1 MKIQYSLMSCTA
13 HPRYTEYWPIVVA
26 AWLKMGI
33 TPICLFI
40 PNNPTVKLP
49 KAPGGIVHTI
59 PPLNDVHITI
69 QGLMLRFWG
78 SYLYPKAIVATGDMD
93 AIPLSKHFFQDQ
105 LAPYPDHA
113 YVHLKH
119 AAGEYNFYGMRNI
132 PEKITSLEK
141 VRYTASWFNIA
152 KSEVMQR
159 VLELSPDWETTC
171 KKSIPY
177 FLHKKARIRI
187 TGWEGKSEIGPQNA
201 AGSRPFYGDE
211 IYPSIR
217 LRHTSYH
224 PTFYIS
230 YQPKHYYEGFI
241 NCHNIF
247 QGALQAGG
255 HYTLAH
261 FSPLRYS
268 EYKCV
273 IDCIVTK
280 NRLPNSHLILGRY
293 VDLINLPK
301 KSIKG
306 LGSWL
311 SLILML
317 LSWFILR
324 LLAALHIPFFNREFS
339 NVLAEQLKRYRLIV
353 CCYQQILRVKNILL
367 APK

>member
-1 MKIQYSLMSCTA
+1 M
-13 HPRYTEYWPIVVA
+13 VA
-26 AWLKMGI
+26 TAWLKLGI
-33 TPICLFI
+33 TPVCLFI
-40 PNNPTVKLP
+40 PDNPNVTLP

-59 PPLNDVHITI
+59 PPLSDVHITI

-93 AIPLSKHFFQDQ
+93 AIPLSKHFFQEQ

-119 AAGEYNFYGMRNI
+119 AAGAYHFYGMDNI
-132 PEKITSLEK
+132 PEKITSLAK

-152 KSEVMQR
+152 KGEIMQR

-177 FLHKKARIRI
+177 FLHNKARIKI
-187 TGWEGKSEIGPQNA
+187 LGWENTPEFSHQNIMS
-201 AGSRPFYGDE
+201 SRPFYGDE

-217 LRHTSYH
+217 LRHSNYH

-230 YQPKHYYEGFI
+230 YQPKHYYEGYITCF
-241 NCHNIF
+241 NIF
-247 QGALQAGG
+247 QNDLQAGG

-268 EYKCV
+268 EFKNT

-280 NRLPNSHLILGRY
+280 NRLPNFSLVLGRY
-293 VDLINLPK
+293 VNWLNSPRRR
-301 KSIKG
+301 IKRVDG
-306 LGSWL
+306 WL
-311 SLILML
+311 SFTLTF
-317 LSWFILR
+317 LSWFM
-324 LLAALHIPFFNREFS
+324 LLLLFVMLSIPFFRKEHRQI
-339 NVLAEQLKRYRLIV
+339 LARQLKKSPRMNRWN
-353 CCYQQILRVKNILL
+353 QQVSRVKNILL
-367 APK
+367 SSK